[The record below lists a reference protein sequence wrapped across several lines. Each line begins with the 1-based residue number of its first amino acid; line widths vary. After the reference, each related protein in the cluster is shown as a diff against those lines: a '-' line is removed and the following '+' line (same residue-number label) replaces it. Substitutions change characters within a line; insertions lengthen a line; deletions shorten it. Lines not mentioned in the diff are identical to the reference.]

1 MATPKTNQSKRN
13 SAIMDID
20 NLWWEL
26 LKENMQDPELRKNTA
41 FMNVVRQ
48 ALKDQQVEIS
58 GEVPKDSPM
67 ADVLKNLQD
76 RGLPVFDSSGRPAV
90 FN

>member
-1 MATPKTNQSKRN
+1 MTKKSNTNKRN
-13 SAIMDID
+13 DSIMEID
-20 NLWWEL
+20 TLWWEL
-26 LKENMQDPELRKNTA
+26 LKENLQDPDLRKNTA

-58 GEVPKDSPM
+58 GEIPKDSPM
-67 ADVLKNLQD
+67 ADVLKNLQE
-76 RGLPVFDSSGRPAV
+76 RGLPVFDNGKPAV

>member
-1 MATPKTNQSKRN
+1 MTSKKNKRN
-13 SAIMDID
+13 DSIMEID

-26 LKENMQDPELRKNTA
+26 LKENLQDPDLRKNTA

-58 GEVPKDSPM
+58 GEIPKDSPM
-67 ADVLKNLQD
+67 ADVLKNLHE
-76 RGLPVFDSSGRPAV
+76 RGLPVFENGKPMV